1 MGARH
6 PLPYA
11 WAKAYSLLIEDDGRH
26 RTLHVTDATSRTAL
40 AEVLR
45 LHSIDR
51 IEREVASVTCS
62 VRWRPSSSIS
72 REYALAQA

>member
-11 WAKAYSLLIEDDGRH
+11 WAKTYSVLIEDDGRE
-26 RTLHVTDATSRTAL
+26 RVLHVSDGTSRTAL

-45 LHSIDR
+45 LHAVDR
-51 IEREVASVTCS
+51 IERETPAAS
-62 VRWRPSSSIS
+62 RAP
-72 REYALAQA
+72 